1 MRQLSYLGVLGFI
14 VIGTLWLEVLL
25 RTRVI
30 RRWKRLL
37 LTLVPVIALF
47 TAWDLYA
54 IAAGHWWFDPD
65 QTTGIVLPGGVPIEE
80 ILFFAVIPLAAILT
94 LEAVRSVKG
103 WPAGDGD
110 DRDAGDCATDGGA
123 R

>member
-1 MRQLSYLGVLGFI
+1 MRQLSYLAVLGFI
-14 VIGTLWLEVLL
+14 VIGTMWLEVLL

-30 RRWKRLL
+30 RRWRRLL

-47 TAWDLYA
+47 TVWDLYA

-80 ILFFAVIPLAAILT
+80 ILFFAIIPLAAILT

-110 DRDAGDCATDGGA
+110 DGPEAP
-123 R
+123 